1 MDTPAYPRGQLR
13 VSDADRDRAVAE
25 LSEHFQAGRLTQDEF
40 EDRTGQ
46 ALQARTGKELAT
58 LFTDLPRPPAPAG
71 FQGREPAPTLTA
83 SGRAAIARIAVAVC
97 AIVVVSSIVTGFSG
111 AGSGHRHPLL
121 ALAPIVIVLVV
132 VRSLFLR
139 HRAWDH
145 RSWDHRSGDHRHG
158 DHRPR

>member
-46 ALQARTGKELAT
+46 ALQARTGQDLTT
-58 LFTDLPRPPAPAG
+58 LFADLPRPPAPAAG
-71 FQGREPAPTLTA
+71 QPPVVPFRAP
-83 SGRAAIARIAVAVC
+83 IPRIAVAVC
-97 AIVVVSSIVTGFSG
+97 AIVLVASIVAG
-111 AGSGHRHPLL
+111 AGGGRHHHHPLL
-121 ALAPIVIVLVV
+121 ALVPVVIALVV
-132 VRSLFLR
+132 ARCLSLR
-139 HRAWDH
+139 HRAADH
-145 RSWDHRSGDHRHG
+145 WTA